1 MLFMGVYLF
10 YLLVFCLRVFFKG
23 VSLLRLRVF
32 SLVSLVNSSHWLR
45 VFLFGIAR
53 KLVSLASRVFVFCF
67 FLSYFVRLGWV
78 SSFGRVVPFCVC
90 NINTQNKYALR
101 SIIAHCFGLMFFR
114 VG

>member
-10 YLLVFCLRVFFKG
+10 YLLVFWLRMFFKG

-32 SLVSLVNSSHWLR
+32 RLISLVPRLII
-45 VFLFGIAR
+45 FFKI
-53 KLVSLASRVFVFCF
+53 

-78 SSFGRVVPFCVC
+78 SSFGRLVGFCVC